1 MKRKGKLSSSRPV
14 HVHHTLAN
22 FLLPLGLAILSV
34 LVAYWGQFQ
43 AIVFRQWFL
52 YLLAF
57 GIMFGALHIIVYQE
71 KLVVKKG

>member
-1 MKRKGKLSSSRPV
+1 MKRSSKPRMSRPV

-71 KLVVKKG
+71 KMVPKKE